1 MPLYTRENNRLSATS
16 RASPPRDS
24 ANNFGK
30 TDAEPHILNPFGD
43 TLRTIDDLWCPP
55 YTVKISIPSNKMHS
69 RPDSGV
75 LPRVDINEPPPSYG
89 ERPIQ
94 SQPSRVKGGSASPK
108 VVSCA
113 ERSES
118 TATQSPTD
126 WMSESGGSTFSR
138 TSMDSTETPVKI
150 ARRARPARRPLPP
163 SKRSSASSVMGNKVS
178 KPDVVDPD
186 ASRRV
191 SAQQSPAP
199 SSTSSQD
206 PTPASS
212 SATVTSLDYTP
223 SGSLSLREQFERGIP
238 DATISREEQTSSV
251 PITVKAPSVLARSH
265 SRDKSNTAL
274 DILNSFPAVQNSIHK
289 NIDAP
294 RQSRNNH
301 THTHTLPSP
310 PAVPLHTNLWTS
322 TAVPPLT
329 LAHHHCYHSHRTM
342 QLSRNVYASVPCMTC
357 YQDDKEPRWKCS
369 WCCLRICRQCLELLE
384 NSSDRTV
391 LDILCTLRNKDAY
404 IGG

>member
-1 MPLYTRENNRLSATS
+1 MPLYARENNRLSATS
-16 RASPPRDS
+16 RASPRRDS
-24 ANNFGK
+24 ANDFGK
-30 TDAEPHILNPFGD
+30 TDAEPHILNSSGD

-55 YTVKISIPSNKMHS
+55 YTVKTSIPSNKMPS

-75 LPRVDINEPPPSYG
+75 LPRVDINEPPPSYS

-94 SQPSRVKGGSASPK
+94 LQPSRVKGGSASPK
-108 VVSCA
+108 VVLCA

-118 TATQSPTD
+118 IATQSPTD

-163 SKRSSASSVMGNKVS
+163 SKRSSTSSVMGNKVS

-186 ASRRV
+186 ASGRV
-191 SAQQSPAP
+191 SAQQSLAP
-199 SSTSSQD
+199 SIPASRD

-212 SATVTSLDYTP
+212 SATITSFDYTP
-223 SGSLSLREQFERGIP
+223 SGSLSLRERFERGIP
-238 DATISREEQTSSV
+238 DATISREGQTSSV

-265 SRDKSNTAL
+265 SREKSNTAL
-274 DILNSFPAVQNSIHK
+274 HILNSFPTVQNSTHK
-289 NIDAP
+289 SIDAP
-294 RQSRNNH
+294 RQSLNN
-301 THTHTLPSP
+301 HTHTLPSP
-310 PAVPLHTNLWTS
+310 PAAPLHTNLRTS

-342 QLSRNVYASVPCMTC
+342 RLSRNVYASVPCMTC
-357 YQDDKEPRWKCS
+357 YQEDKEPRWKCS
-369 WCCLRICRQCLELLE
+369 WCCLRICRQCLELLD
-384 NSSDRTV
+384 NSRDRTV
-391 LDILCTLRNKDAY
+391 SDILCNLRKKDTY
-404 IGG
+404 IRG